1 MGSVA
6 AVIVTFNRKGLL
18 VRCLEAVRAQ
28 TRPCDRV
35 FIIDNASTDGTTE
48 LLGNTG
54 LLDGMVDYVRLP
66 VNTGSAG
73 GFHEGMR
80 RAYEAG
86 HEWLWLMD
94 DDGCPAPDRLETL
107 ISCEDSL
114 DIIGPAGVPPDGPE
128 RLPRKPPRAGP
139 NGRVRTGGAIPRR
152 Q

>member
-48 LLGNTG
+48 LLANTG
-54 LLDGMVDYVRLP
+54 LLDGTVDYVRLP

-94 DDGCPAPDRLETL
+94 DDGCPAPDCLETL

-114 DIIGPAGVPPDGPE
+114 DVIGPAVVRADYPE
-128 RLPRKPPRAGP
+128 QLPSQLPH
-139 NGRVRTGGAIPRR
+139 VGAHARFTT
-152 Q
+152 

>member
-35 FIIDNASTDGTTE
+35 FIIDNASTDGTPE
-48 LLGNTG
+48 LLADSG

-80 RAYEAG
+80 GAYKSG
-86 HEWLWLMD
+86 HELLWLMD
-94 DDGCPAPDRLETL
+94 DHGCPAPGCLGTL
-107 ISCEDSL
+107 MSRADS
-114 DIIGPAGVPPDGPE
+114 
-128 RLPRKPPRAGP
+128 RAGMRP
-139 NGRVRTGGAIPRR
+139 AAR
-152 Q
+152 